1 VRRALVIVMLSC
13 SHENASPPP
22 KVADAP
28 IHDTAPIPTAS
39 TTAPEPVTTSTNPM
53 PVPIETTTSS
63 TKPAPIPSTSASAQP
78 KGALTSAECDKVIH
92 KFAEL
97 VAEGQ
102 NAQLLEGFQ
111 QLPLYGQMR
120 DECVKSTTRKQ
131 YDCAMS
137 AKTHQKWQ
145 ECMK

>member
-1 VRRALVIVMLSC
+1 VRRALVLLVLSC
-13 SHENASPPP
+13 SHESTPPP

-39 TTAPEPVTTSTNPM
+39 TSAPEPTSTSKELPT
-53 PVPIETTTSS
+53 PIETTAKSPPPKPSS
-63 TKPAPIPSTSASAQP
+63 ATAEP
-78 KGALTSAECDKVIH
+78 KGALTQGECDKVIH

-102 NAQLLEGFQ
+102 NATLLEGFQ